1 MSLKREIRNYPNKK
15 KEHTKGKK
23 KYICMILICVYVYN
37 HIHIYVYTYIHIYV
51 KYFRL
56 SQLEVIQSE
65 RILRSG

>member
-1 MSLKREIRNYPNKK
+1 
-15 KEHTKGKK
+15 
-23 KYICMILICVYVYN
+23 MILICVYVYN

-65 RILRSG
+65 RILRNG